1 MVSWLFPE
9 PEGDEA
15 QSEHNGG
22 TEGWRR
28 SRFFGIVVHAMGKS
42 FLSDAYNKGFEH
54 GASNQPNED
63 DEDDD

>member
-1 MVSWLFPE
+1 M
-9 PEGDEA
+9 
-15 QSEHNGG
+15 
-22 TEGWRR
+22 
-28 SRFFGIVVHAMGKS
+28 VHAMGKS